1 MDAESIV
8 RTYADMIYKIAYRY
22 VRNASDAEDAFSEVW
37 LIYFKRDR
45 AFETEEHRKAW
56 LIRVTINVAK
66 DLLSKRGY
74 HEELTDR
81 IELPE
86 AGPAREELMD
96 LRNAI
101 DQLPPDYKEVVCLY
115 YLQGLPVKTIAE
127 ILDRNENTV
136 KTHLSRAREQLRNYF
151 GE

>member
-101 DQLPPDYKEVVCLY
+101 NQLPPDYKEVVCLY

>member
-136 KTHLSRAREQLRNYF
+136 KTHLSRAREQLRTYF

>member
-45 AFETEEHRKAW
+45 VFETEEHRKAW